1 MRSLHIFPL
10 NFLLRLL
17 PPPSQPR
24 TQHLA
29 QKARQP
35 HPSLMYLSPLEEAR
49 KSLQKGEYAQALSLF
64 SIILQKNPEDR
75 WAWHGR
81 GDSFQWLGAYQ
92 EAEHAYK
99 KAISLNE
106 NEGIHYAG
114 LANALQSQE
123 KYQESSFFWKKAMWV
138 AVWMAVWS
146 SRPSSCVELRRWSD
160 VVRKPASGQRA
171 PH

>member
-1 MRSLHIFPL
+1 MLCEYNTLFDHKPMRSLHIFPL

-123 KYQESSFFWKKAMWV
+123 KYQESSFFWKKAL
-138 AVWMAVWS
+138 AHDPSLTWMQ
-146 SRPSSCVELRRWSD
+146 
-160 VVRKPASGQRA
+160 KK
-171 PH
+171 